1 MKRDNGRGLGFLYM
15 SVWDVNN
22 VLRMHASQLQSPL
35 PYNDDYYYYHYRNF
49 LTGIFLKKKLN
60 IALDESNRACGYTG
74 GIPKRRFSHH
84 TPLCETDTVLQAKKK
99 VGRFTLQLRFKLVEL
114 ATNSWREGPR
124 CWIGFGQRG
133 YI

>member
-1 MKRDNGRGLGFLYM
+1 MKRDNVRGLGFLYM

-49 LTGIFLKKKLN
+49 LTGIIFYLFEHCPCMNLM
-60 IALDESNRACGYTG
+60 EER
-74 GIPKRRFSHH
+74 
-84 TPLCETDTVLQAKKK
+84 
-99 VGRFTLQLRFKLVEL
+99 VEL
-114 ATNSWREGPR
+114 TTNRWREGLR